1 MEHDVLLIFPQEED
15 ETPGAKKE
23 NDVGILFSASRIS
36 GVDMSQQQQIDQCL
50 TLIKTNTEEL
60 NLLSLTVNELHNRI
74 DEKII
79 TGTTLTEEQDVG
91 DYYILQKVATQNNIK
106 SERSNKAWR
115 TQSLQLKLDI

>member
-1 MEHDVLLIFPQEED
+1 MEHDVLLIFPQED
-15 ETPGAKKE
+15 EAPGAKKE
-23 NDVGILFSASRIS
+23 NDVGLLFSASRVS

-50 TLIKTNTEEL
+50 TLIKSTTEEL

-106 SERSNKAWR
+106 SERSNKTWR